1 MNIISHL
8 GNTKRKSEYTIKDEI
23 VKKPKTNYNLSE
35 LILPSQIN
43 ASLKLI

>member
-1 MNIISHL
+1 MIQFI

-35 LILPSQIN
+35 LILPS
-43 ASLKLI
+43 